1 MIDPV
6 TIPERNCNGAQTE
19 IFYPTG
25 TEDSGIGEAR
35 RICNGCVALDVCLEF
50 ALAIEA
56 TTGRTGRHGV
66 FGGKTPR
73 QRAEI
78 ARRRASAA

>member
-1 MIDPV
+1 
-6 TIPERNCNGAQTE
+6 
-19 IFYPTG
+19 
-25 TEDSGIGEAR
+25 
-35 RICNGCVALDVCLEF
+35 VCLEF
-50 ALAIEA
+50 ALTIEA

-78 ARRRASAA
+78 ARRRAAAA